1 MELFSFGQDAR
12 GIIAVGQRAVGVVA
26 IGQDATG
33 LLAVGQ
39 IARGVVAV
47 GMLAFGIVAVGAGSV
62 GLVYATGLA
71 GVGGRPGRGL
81 IGPLVPVPGPAAS
94 PDAQAEAPS
103 PPWRRPLA
111 WSRMALQ
118 LAVLGVV
125 TFGYL
130 TYVVLPLGDA
140 VLLEASTAASG
151 R

>member
-12 GIIAVGQRAVGVVA
+12 GVIAVGQRAVGVVA

-47 GMLAFGIVAVGAGSV
+47 GMLAFGIVAVGVGSV

-81 IGPLVPVPGPAAS
+81 IGPLVPVPGPARS
-94 PDAQAEAPS
+94 PEEQAEVPS
-103 PPWRRPLA
+103 SPWRRPLA
-111 WSRMALQ
+111 WSTMALQ